1 MKCAFAF
8 PFRRRQTAIM
18 TSSRLQ
24 TRLLRSVCLLI
35 WLTCLSLA
43 QPFAAAAQTD
53 VPAPLPPAA
62 QEAFDK
68 GIMAA
73 REQGYLVAIRYLQE
87 ARKLAPHAPQIFRS
101 LGAVEA
107 KIPGREL
114 RAIAWYGA
122 YLAALPNAS
131 DAAEVKNEIVRL
143 NIRNEIVLSGL
154 IKSVQDAASQ
164 VSDNMRENSLSQV
177 PVLWAKAGDISAALK
192 TVDFLDS
199 DVYKGSA
206 LKEISEVQASAGD
219 FEGAQKT
226 ADLIQREDY
235 KSNAQS
241 AIADAQIKSGDFTGA
256 QKTLAAV
263 LKTAV
268 AIESD
273 REKGFA
279 LWNIAE
285 AQLKA
290 GDIPGAQKTAD
301 LIQYEYYKLL
311 PQASIAKAQ
320 AANGDMVGAKAT
332 LAAAQRTADL
342 TKDGSAKSTGL
353 AAIAEAQTASGDI
366 ANARETLVAA
376 LKTVD
381 LIDGIVA
388 ELLKARAWSYIA
400 SVQARSG
407 DIAGAKRTAD
417 RISSDYSSQSLN
429 PALAVIAEAQAKAG
443 DVKGALKTANRIKD
457 AFAKGYAQ
465 QLIAGV
471 QAKDSKVKDISSNP
485 QVSAWLNKLD
495 DSNPFNDCPLNTA
508 PFLDLAAH
516 LKSLPS
522 VDKDWEVFGQVNQTA
537 RSIAWA
543 QFTLD
548 QMLKQQAKR

>member
-1 MKCAFAF
+1 MKTFF
-8 PFRRRQTAIM
+8 KSILVVLTSLTLTA
-18 TSSRLQ
+18 
-24 TRLLRSVCLLI
+24 SVY
-35 WLTCLSLA
+35 
-43 QPFAAAAQTD
+43 AAEPTPD
-53 VPAPLPPAA
+53 PLPPAA
-62 QEAFDK
+62 QEVFDK

-73 REQGYLVAIRYLQE
+73 REQGYLVAIRYLQD
-87 ARKLAPHAPQIFRS
+87 ARKLAPQAPQIFRS

-107 KIPGREL
+107 KITGREL

-122 YLAALPNAS
+122 YLAAHPNAP
-131 DAAEVKNEIVRL
+131 DAADVKNEIVRL
-143 NIRNEIVLSGL
+143 NIKNQIVLSGL

-177 PVLWAKAGDISAALK
+177 PVLWAKAGDIPAALK
-192 TVDFLDS
+192 TVDLLES

-206 LKEISEVQASAGD
+206 FKEIAVVQATAGD
-219 FEGAQKT
+219 FDGAHQT
-226 ADLIQREDY
+226 ADLIEREDY
-235 KSNAQS
+235 KSGAQA
-241 AIADAQIKSGDFTGA
+241 AIADAQISSGDLSGA
-256 QKTLAAV
+256 QKTLTAS

-268 AIESD
+268 AIEGD
-273 REKGFA
+273 QAKGFA

-285 AQLKA
+285 AQLKT
-290 GDIPGAQKTAD
+290 GDIAGAQKTAD

-342 TKDGSAKSTGL
+342 TKDGAAKSTGL

-366 ANARETLVAA
+366 ANAQETLAAA

-388 ELLKARAWSYIA
+388 ELQKARAWSYIA
-400 SVQARSG
+400 SVQARNG

-417 RISSDYSSQSLN
+417 RISTDEGLRSLN
-429 PALAVIAEAQAKAG
+429 PALTVIAEAQAKAG
-443 DVKGALKTANRIKD
+443 DMKGAQKTANRIKD

-471 QAKDSKVKDISSNP
+471 QAKDSKVKSANSNP
-485 QVSAWLNKLD
+485 QVLAWLNKLD
-495 DSNPFNDCPLNTA
+495 DSNPYNDSPLNTT
-508 PFLDLAAH
+508 PFLDLAGY
-516 LKSLPS
+516 LKSLPP
-522 VDKDWEVFGQVNQTA
+522 VDKDWKVFDQVNQTA
-537 RSIAWA
+537 RTIAWA
-543 QFTLD
+543 HFTID
-548 QMLKQQAKR
+548 QMLRQQAKR